1 MMISLSQKN
10 KVFIYMLISM
20 VLGYLPWY
28 NFSAVSKYI
37 TAEFNLTV
45 NQTGIILSSFQ
56 AGYVVVVLITGWLAD
71 RIGQKK
77 VISWATLCTAIFS
90 TLFVFLA
97 KDFKSILILR
107 LITGLSAGAIYVPGM
122 ALLSNWFPPEERGRV
137 LGAYTG
143 ALTLAYAGGYFIA
156 APIAAA
162 YNWRYGMLWTS
173 LPAFIAAFIVFFL
186 VKEKPTEAIDN
197 IKTSEITKTKVNHK
211 GTDSGKG
218 YIGPVLITTGYMG
231 HMWELYAFWG
241 WIGPFMVAC
250 SLASGYRAEQAVAIG
265 GQLAAFIILLG
276 VPSVWLAGLVADKI
290 GRTKTII
297 VCAFS
302 SLVMQFIFGY
312 LYGKSLTLVVI
323 AGLWIGFWVV
333 ADSAIYKAGMTEMVA
348 KEIRSTALGIQ
359 SAFGYF
365 MTILSPTV
373 FGIVLAKVNFGIS
386 DATLATKWGLPFMIL
401 GAGALFA
408 PVSMFIL
415 RRFNQAKLMSN
426 GKM

>member
-1 MMISLSQKN
+1 
-10 KVFIYMLISM
+10 M

-37 TAEFNLTV
+37 AEEFSLTV
-45 NQTGIILSSFQ
+45 NQTGIIMSSFQ
-56 AGYVVVVLITGWLAD
+56 AGYVVVVLVTGWLAD
-71 RIGQKK
+71 RIGERK
-77 VISWATLCTAIFS
+77 VVAWATLCTAIFS
-90 TLFVFLA
+90 TLFTFMA
-97 KDFKSILILR
+97 KGFASILILR

-122 ALLSNWFPPEERGRV
+122 ALLSSWFPPDERGKV

-143 ALTLAYAGGYFIA
+143 ALTLAYAGGYFVA

-162 YNWRYGMLWTS
+162 YNWRCGMLWTS

-186 VKEKPTEAIDN
+186 VKDKPSDVPENVKAVQGVEGEQK
-197 IKTSEITKTKVNHK
+197 IKKSAT
-211 GTDSGKG
+211 GKG
-218 YIGPVLITTGYMG
+218 YAGPILMTTGYMG

-250 SLASGYRAEQAVAIG
+250 SLASGYDEAQAVAIG

-276 VPSVWLAGLVADKI
+276 APSVWLAGIAADKI

-302 SLVMQFIFGY
+302 SLIMELFFGY
-312 LYGKSLTLVVI
+312 LYGRSLAIVVI
-323 AGLWIGFWVV
+323 VGLWIGFWVV
-333 ADSAIYKAGMTEMVA
+333 ADSAIYKAGMTEMVTR
-348 KEIRSTALGIQ
+348 EIRATALGAQ

-365 MTILSPTV
+365 MTILSPFI
-373 FGIVLAKVNFGIS
+373 FGRVLDKINQGVK
-386 DATLATKWGLPFMIL
+386 DATLATNWGLPFLIL
-401 GAGALFA
+401 GAGALLA
-408 PVSMFIL
+408 PVSIFIL
-415 RRFNQAKLMSN
+415 RRLPQAKLMSN

>member
-1 MMISLSQKN
+1 MMNSLSQKN

-77 VISWATLCTAIFS
+77 VIAWATLCTAIFS
-90 TLFVFLA
+90 TLFVFMA

-122 ALLSNWFPPEERGRV
+122 ALLSNWFPPKERGRV

-186 VKEKPTEAIDN
+186 VKEKPSEALDNGRATEI
-197 IKTSEITKTKVNHK
+197 IEKI
-211 GTDSGKG
+211 TDSGKG
-218 YIGPVLITTGYMG
+218 KEYIGPVLITTGYMG
-231 HMWELYAFWG
+231 YMWELYAFWG

-250 SLASGYRAEQAVAIG
+250 SLASGYGAEQAVAIG

-290 GRTKTII
+290 GRTRTII
-297 VCAFS
+297 VCASS
-302 SLVMQFIFGY
+302 SLVMQFIFGF

-333 ADSAIYKAGMTEMVA
+333 ADSAIYKAGMTELVT
-348 KEIRSTALGIQ
+348 KEIRSTALGVQ

-365 MTILSPTV
+365 MTILSPSV
-373 FGIVLAKVNFGIS
+373 FGIVLTKVNFGIS

-401 GAGALFA
+401 GAGALVA

-415 RRFNQAKLMSN
+415 RRFNQAKFMGN